1 MTTNAIPMSQWP
13 SDHRYVIPVAPGPDI
28 VTITIDGKEVQA
40 PRGELLIKVAQQ
52 HGSYIPRFCW
62 HERMVSGVVVIAK
75 DQGWSMWI
83 VLPAA
88 IIGALAIGGTLY
100 ASLPKQR
107 ELVEEI
113 K

>member
-1 MTTNAIPMSQWP
+1 MFKVIILLFCTVWVRASVPRLRYDQLMSLGW
-13 SDHRYVIPVAPGPDI
+13 
-28 VTITIDGKEVQA
+28 KF
-40 PRGELLIKVAQQ
+40 LIEIAFLWV
-52 HGSYIPRFCW
+52 
-62 HERMVSGVVVIAK
+62 MVSGVVVIAK